1 MEAQPHL
8 NKKMRAVDP
17 HPVSGNVSGNEGKST
32 SGIHQD
38 QINNEYKDKGLNPQA
53 IPYMF
58 SRALTSVF
66 FFKSHK
72 FEFESHPKG
81 RKPYLFASAH

>member
-1 MEAQPHL
+1 
-8 NKKMRAVDP
+8 
-17 HPVSGNVSGNEGKST
+17 VSGNVSGNEGKST

-66 FFKSHK
+66 FRSYK
-72 FEFESHPKG
+72 FEFETHPKG
-81 RKPYLFASAH
+81 RKPYLFASAR